1 MALWVLFQNTV
12 ILRKTRVAIVADI
25 IKVATVFF
33 KTSFSNSKIF
43 KRIEIY
49 VKIQSISVI
58 NKFAILILN
67 KESNIN
73 IYIYEKIKNYY
84 LYF

>member
-1 MALWVLFQNTV
+1 MALWSLFQNTV

-25 IKVATVFF
+25 IKVATMFF
-33 KTSFSNSKIF
+33 KTSFNNSKTF